1 MVPLSKL
8 IGAASLFLAMTCA
21 FAAPSLAASPYELTV
36 VPPVPSGSPFIYR
49 INVASGEVSYVS
61 GNNFL
66 ALKDARPIPPGSY
79 HLHLQMSS
87 DGKGTYWL
95 YRMDTETGRTWFL
108 GAGAWTEIVPK

>member
-8 IGAASLFLAMTCA
+8 IRAASLFLVMTCA
-21 FAAPSLAASPYELTV
+21 FAAPSLAAPAYELAV
-36 VPPVPSGSPFIYR
+36 VPPVPNGSPFVYR

-66 ALKDARPIPPGSY
+66 ALKDAQPIPPGSY
-79 HLHLQMSS
+79 HLHLQMST

-95 YRMDTETGRTWFL
+95 YRSDAETGRTWFL
-108 GAGAWTEIVPK
+108 GAGSWTEIVPK

>member
-8 IGAASLFLAMTCA
+8 IRAASFFLVMTCA
-21 FAAPSLAASPYELTV
+21 FATPSLAASPYEITV
-36 VPPVPSGSPFIYR
+36 VPPVPNGSPSIYR

-66 ALKDARPIPPGSY
+66 AIKDTQPIPPGSY
-79 HLHLQMSS
+79 HLHLQTST

-95 YRMDTETGRTWFL
+95 YRSDADTGRTWFL
-108 GAGAWTEIVPK
+108 SAGIWTEFVPK